1 MDSRG
6 EAHARPAWENQGRLP
21 RGDGSAKLQGATG
34 MDDVE
39 RGSPRTSLEA
49 QKRERDSKLTLC

>member
-1 MDSRG
+1 MGSRG
-6 EAHARPAWENQGRLP
+6 DAHARPAWENQGSLP

-39 RGSPRTSLEA
+39 KGSSRTS
-49 QKRERDSKLTLC
+49 